1 MTDKRISELTSA
13 TSLGDA
19 DVFPIVQ
26 SGETKKLTGS
36 AVKSYAQSGVVL
48 ASEKGANSGVATLG
62 SDGKLTASQLPD
74 LAVSD
79 YLGSVA
85 SQTAMLALTGQKGD
99 WCTRSDLGTT
109 WVISG
114 VNPSLIT
121 GWTELSYPT
130 APVTSVAGKT
140 GAVSLVKGDVGLGN
154 VDNTSDANKPIS
166 SATQTALDGKQTKIT
181 ASGITKGDGN
191 GGITAATAGTD
202 YLAPSAVGSTI
213 VAQTGTNG
221 AAQLPSGSTAQ
232 RPGTPAAGY
241 IRYNATTGK
250 FEGYGSAWG
259 NIGGGAFI
267 GDTAPANPGAG
278 DLWWNSATGHTF
290 VFYGSAWVDL
300 FGGAEG
306 QYLPLTGGTISGA
319 LSVTGNVGI
328 GTSSPSQKL
337 QVVSASGG
345 TTARFSNVNTGNFI
359 DLYETNTST
368 RLGYIGTTD
377 GTNWTIHND
386 KNGYIGFDTNNT
398 ERARIDSSG
407 NFLVGTTSTNSFT
420 SAAIFS
426 IKGLAVAW
434 NDAQYIG
441 MPYGAGTGYY
451 NGLYLNAGTRE
462 TNIRAIAD
470 DGASKITF
478 STGITAV
485 ERARID
491 GSGNLLVGTTS
502 QLYGTGATISTGAR
516 SSSVQLNLQAANGA
530 GYDASMYF
538 ECPGQFGATIQAQRS
553 SGLLR
558 IWNGAGTS
566 GVTLAGAGTS
576 WGTFSD
582 ERLKDIIGPI
592 ENAVEKVRSL
602 RAVIAKYKS
611 DPDDKR
617 RSVLIAQDVQAALP
631 EAVYDDKSEEKYLS
645 VAYTDT
651 IPLLVAAIKE
661 LTVRLEALEAH

>member
-114 VNPSLIT
+114 VNPASISS
-121 GWTELSYPT
+121 WTELNYPT

-202 YLAPSAVGSTI
+202 YLAPAAVGSTI

-267 GDTAPANPGAG
+267 GDTAPANPGSG

-290 VFYGSAWVDL
+290 VYYGSAWVDL

-441 MPYGAGTGYY
+441 MPYNAGTSYY

-502 QLYGTGATISTGAR
+502 ALGGGKISVWAVSNNIT
-516 SSSVQLNLQAANGA
+516 LQASAASGA
-530 GYDASMYF
+530 GL
-538 ECPGQFGATIQAQRS
+538 ATMIGFQNS
-553 SGLLR
+553 SGSYV
-558 IWNGAGTS
+558 GAIYSSGTATTYTS
-566 GVTLAGAGTS
+566 G
-576 WGTFSD
+576 SD
-582 ERLKDIIGPI
+582 QRLKNDLGVATDTSVIDNTIVRDFGWKADGSIDRGVFAQEAYLIKPT
-592 ENAVEKVRSL
+592 AVVKG
-602 RAVIAKYKS
+602 
-611 DPDDKR
+611 
-617 RSVLIAQDVQAALP
+617 Q
-631 EAVYDDKSEEKYLS
+631 SEELNEDGTPVHPWGVDYSKYVPDLIVYCQQLS
-645 VAYTDT
+645 
-651 IPLLVAAIKE
+651 K
-661 LTVRLEALEAH
+661 RLSALEAH

>member
-13 TSLGDA
+13 SSLGDA

-85 SQTAMLALTGQKGD
+85 NQTAMLALTGQKGD

-202 YLAPSAVGSTI
+202 YLAPAAVGATI
-213 VAQTGTNG
+213 VAQTGANG
-221 AAQLPSGSTAQ
+221 SALLPAGTTAQ
-232 RPGTPAAGY
+232 RPASPAAGH

-306 QYLPLTGGTISGA
+306 QYLPLTGGTISGNLA
-319 LSVTGNVGI
+319 LGVTPSGWGSGYKALQANRLVFQGDPSNGGVVGVNAYYDGSAWRYINTDYASLYRQSGGQSQWYTAPSGTAGNAISFTQAMTLDASGNLGI
-328 GTSSPSQKL
+328 GTTSPSSKL
-337 QVVSASGG
+337 TVNGSSGALAINLANVGGYG
-345 TTARFSNVNTGNFI
+345 TLGTFGIVNIGVNNDT
-359 DLYETNTST
+359 
-368 RLGYIGTTD
+368 YIGS
-377 GTNWTIHND
+377 IS
-386 KNGYIGFDTNNT
+386 NNSLLFYSYGT

-407 NFLVGTTSTNSFT
+407 N
-420 SAAIFS
+420 
-426 IKGLAVAW
+426 
-434 NDAQYIG
+434 
-441 MPYGAGTGYY
+441 
-451 NGLYLNAGTRE
+451 
-462 TNIRAIAD
+462 
-470 DGASKITF
+470 
-478 STGITAV
+478 
-485 ERARID
+485 
-491 GSGNLLVGTTS
+491 LLVGKTVADDSTTGFRVAAGNS
-502 QLYGTGATISTGAR
+502 YMSMARASAAPCYFNRTGTDGGVVEIANDGVIVGTISVSG
-516 SSSVQLNLQAANGA
+516 SSTAYNTSSDQRLKNDLGIAT
-530 GYDASMYF
+530 DASVIDNTIVRNF
-538 ECPGQFGATIQAQRS
+538 EWKADGSIDRGVFAQEAYLVKPSAVAKGQ
-553 SGLLR
+553 
-558 IWNGAGTS
+558 
-566 GVTLAGAGTS
+566 
-576 WGTFSD
+576 
-582 ERLKDIIGPI
+582 
-592 ENAVEKVRSL
+592 
-602 RAVIAKYKS
+602 
-611 DPDDKR
+611 
-617 RSVLIAQDVQAALP
+617 
-631 EAVYDDKSEEKYLS
+631 SEELNEDGTPVHPWGVDYSKYVPDLIVYCQQLS
-645 VAYTDT
+645 
-651 IPLLVAAIKE
+651 K
-661 LTVRLEALEAH
+661 RLSALEAH